1 MEKTLIEQLAEELKI
16 TKPKTKKE
24 KVAQI
29 VCNIDG
35 ALKAFKNES
44 ELKHF
49 MFTERVQNVIRYDL
63 SGKVTVP
70 FELSVEAPK
79 TKASK

>member
-1 MEKTLIEQLAEELKI
+1 MEKRLIDQLAEELKLI
-16 TKPKTKKE
+16 KPKTKKE
-24 KVAQI
+24 KVAKI

-35 ALKAFKNES
+35 ALKAFKDES

-63 SGKVTVP
+63 SGKVEFP
-70 FELSVEAPK
+70 IELVTTAIK
-79 TKASK
+79 

>member
-63 SGKVTVP
+63 SGKVEFP
-70 FELSVEAPK
+70 IELVTTAIK
-79 TKASK
+79 